1 MSAERS
7 RLNTFYFILYMGR
20 ALGSMHFFFLYV
32 STSLRKKERKQRQK
46 NAAPT
51 MSTVGTEALPRQL
64 ASFSFFSFFFLYFVK
79 ARHPSYTLQPLQAC
93 GVPSRKPTLAKCVIT
108 RIFDQ
113 SDNNN
118 FLHVVGQPDGLEP
131 VATGGRL
138 YKQGATTGTNASAD
152 PLRVDGHAV
161 YSAYFEGGMGFRTNV
176 TKNVPTGDE
185 PETIYMVTSGTHY
198 GSNCC
203 FDYGNAEIGTCKC
216 WRCSAVHTVVC
227 KQVLATFLLY
237 IYIYICGGLYFFF
250 FYVTYS
256 HHNHTP
262 TAPHYN
268 KGQTL
273 PTTSVTLGG

>member
-1 MSAERS
+1 
-7 RLNTFYFILYMGR
+7 
-20 ALGSMHFFFLYV
+20 MH
-32 STSLRKKERKQRQK
+32 
-46 NAAPT
+46 
-51 MSTVGTEALPRQL
+51 
-64 ASFSFFSFFFLYFVK
+64 
-79 ARHPSYTLQPLQAC
+79 HPSWTLQPLQAC

-216 WRCSAVHTVVC
+216 WWCSAVHTVVR

-237 IYIYICGGLYFFF
+237 IYIYAGACFFF
-250 FYVTYS
+250 VFLCDIFTPQSYS
-256 HHNHTP
+256 HRTTLQQGPNT
-262 TAPHYN
+262 TNDLSYARGLMECVYFGAG
-268 KGQTL
+268 KWL
-273 PTTSVTLGG
+273 PTQAGW

>member
-7 RLNTFYFILYMGR
+7 RLNTFYFILYMDR
-20 ALGSMHFFFLYV
+20 ALVYALLLLIRLYE
-32 STSLRKKERKQRQK
+32 RKKESRDRKTQHQPCLPLAQK
-46 NAAPT
+46 
-51 MSTVGTEALPRQL
+51 LYR
-64 ASFSFFSFFFLYFVK
+64 ASSPLSLFFSFFFLYFVK